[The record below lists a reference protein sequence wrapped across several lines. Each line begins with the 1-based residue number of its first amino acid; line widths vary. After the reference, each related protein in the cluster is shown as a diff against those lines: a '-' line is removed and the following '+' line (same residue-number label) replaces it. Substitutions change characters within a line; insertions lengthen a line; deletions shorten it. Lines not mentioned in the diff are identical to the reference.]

1 MKARDMMTKNPAT
14 VTPDTKLQEAARMM
28 KDRNVGIL
36 PVVAE
41 TSSQT
46 LVGVITDRDIA
57 IRCVAQGHDSSKCLV
72 REVMSTGVVTARE
85 DDDVDSVMELMGRE
99 QVRRI
104 PIVSERGSL
113 VGIVAQADVVIE
125 AQDDKKAEKTV
136 ERISKE
142 SSRHSQ

>member
-1 MKARDMMTKNPAT
+1 MKARDMMTKNPTT

-104 PIVSERGSL
+104 PIVGERGSL

-142 SSRHSQ
+142 SAKHSQ